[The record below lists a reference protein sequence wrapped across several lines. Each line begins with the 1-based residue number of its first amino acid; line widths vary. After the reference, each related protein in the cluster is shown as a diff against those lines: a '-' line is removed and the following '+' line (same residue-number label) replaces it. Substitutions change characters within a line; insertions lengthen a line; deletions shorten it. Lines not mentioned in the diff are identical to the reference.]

1 MKRKS
6 LIIVAAATVFTA
18 FADLPAGYKQLEYI
32 DTDGNQWVNTRF
44 LPACTNAVEIKA
56 SFTNTTTGSAQYLFC
71 SQRSTEG
78 TDRKR
83 FYLNISGS
91 GKSEFGFR
99 NSAGGSA
106 SISPSVPHVFF
117 AAPDKTDI
125 YTEVEDAYYLTG
137 FVDGRQAGNK
147 VPVKILY
154 LVHKHISVSLVIMQD
169 LLRTRKFLILGLY
182 VVSGTLRC
190 GRRKI
195 KKICYAI

>member
-6 LIIVAAATVFTA
+6 LIIVAAATVFTV
-18 FADLPAGYKQLEYI
+18 FADLPSGYRQLEYI

-56 SFTNTTTGSAQYLFC
+56 SFTNTTTGSDQYLFC
-71 SQRSTEG
+71 TQKSTEG
-78 TDRKR
+78 DDRR
-83 FYLNISGS
+83 IYSLNISS
-91 GKSEFGFR
+91 NGKTEFRFR
-99 NSAGGSA
+99 KSAGGSA

-147 VPVKILY
+147 VAGKDFTPTEQAY
-154 LVHKHISVSLVIMQD
+154 FVSLAVMLD
-169 LLRTRKFLILGLY
+169 LLRM
-182 VVSGTLRC
+182 
-190 GRRKI
+190 
-195 KKICYAI
+195 